1 MTREHQHPQAEELQA
16 RLDGQ
21 LSLEEQREVDAHLQG
36 CARCCGERAA
46 LELLFGELAALE
58 QTAGPE
64 PGPRFSRRVMAEI
77 LRRETEARVRRNR
90 VMVPAAAAVFLALV
104 LALWL
109 APSPGLPLGAG
120 AGGGPAF
127 HVLVGAMLK
136 VVHSGAVMVAEGLD
150 LAFRL
155 ARTTSALLA
164 ALPGTVWA
172 ACLVLFFAVHGA
184 LALLL
189 QDYARRNYGSIRS

>member
-1 MTREHQHPQAEELQA
+1 MTREHHHPQADELQA

-21 LSLEEQREVDAHLQG
+21 LSLEEQREVDAHLQE
-36 CARCCGERAA
+36 CARCRGDCAS
-46 LELLFGELAALE
+46 LELLFGELATLE
-58 QTAGPE
+58 QTGPV

-77 LRRETEARVRRNR
+77 LRRDTEARVRRNR

-109 APSPGLPLGAG
+109 APSPGVPMGAG

-155 ARTTSALLA
+155 ARTTSGLLA

-172 ACLVLFFAVHGA
+172 ACLALFCAVHGA

-189 QDYARRNYGSIRS
+189 QQYARRNHGGIRS